1 MLLLI
6 ANLREK
12 ISSLTD
18 APIGLV
24 CLSGHLVWEQ
34 VFCSQI
40 IWADADHSI
49 PLVEYYRA
57 AHQGI
62 KGSDK
67 SCSKETSLIM
77 FPEVTW
83 SQNSL
88 FAHTIN
94 VQLRMFLIK
103 RWPGNS
109 PVEFPQLSRQVVL
122 TRGPLGGLE
131 GVGLSGCGSWEL
143 PGCPKSSLGSGGHS
157 WSAGPEQGPLPYWLP
172 AAGAA

>member
-6 ANLREK
+6 ANLRKK

-18 APIGLV
+18 APVGLV
-24 CLSGHLVWEQ
+24 CLSGHLVREQ
-34 VFCSQI
+34 VFCCQI

-49 PLVEYYRA
+49 PLVERHRA

-67 SCSKETSLIM
+67 SCSKETGLIM
-77 FPEVTW
+77 FPEATW
-83 SQNSL
+83 SQNPL
-88 FAHTIN
+88 FAHSIN
-94 VQLRMFLIK
+94 IQLSMFLIK
-103 RWPGNS
+103 CWPGNS
-109 PVEFPQLSRQVVL
+109 LGEFPQLSRQLVL

-131 GVGLSGCGSWEL
+131 GVGAGG
-143 PGCPKSSLGSGGHS
+143 SLGAPSPAWAPGGHS
-157 WSAGPEQGPLPYWLP
+157 WSAGPEQVPSPYWLL